1 MLRQVVR
8 MKKYALSILRFSA
21 IMGTVTMLC
30 LLLNDSLSNRIEN
43 GGRLPADI
51 VARHYVVSGM
61 DYDHAAGGYHISFTG
76 APEGTT
82 LAFTFY
88 FRLAQVW
95 QNGELLADL
104 SSRTAYQRTYSVPVT
119 ADENGRLDLFF
130 KTTPSTV
137 AGYSF
142 RTLFTR
148 YAAQSPKLI
157 LGSQERTLLLNTA
170 SNNFYRIL
178 IGLYLMLM
186 AACLILYRRKR
197 TEGYLLTVCAAVAF
211 VLLYLLTALE
221 RSMVLFPYGLTDK
234 LSTLTNLF
242 PVSCLAYT
250 CIGLFPKAVPQ
261 RFKRLFSLPSFLA
274 VTIVCVIADLVFG
287 IYMYQFLRRLM
298 LFPVLVT
305 MACALQMRLQGSRM
319 IFASYAMMEGIALF
333 LYINNCIL
341 DQEYSPLLMFL
352 RVKEISNLIFVA
364 ACAFQIFDR
373 FSAKFVEADRLAEE
387 VSALNVDLEQKVTQR
402 TAELREEQERK
413 HSMMLNVF
421 HDLRS
426 PIFVLR
432 GRLAAMKDGSAK
444 DEESLAVMDTRL
456 KYLEK
461 LIEELFLTAK
471 LESGDVEYD
480 QDLVD
485 LSQLYTTIL
494 RDMASAA
501 LAKNV
506 TLTGEAVFEPL
517 TVWGDAFRLQQVVVN
532 LVENALLYTPEGGR
546 VTLTL
551 YREKDR
557 CLLEVADQGPGI
569 RPEDLPRVFER
580 YYRVPHGNKRS
591 SGLGLSIAKEI
602 VAAHQGEIR
611 VTSQVGKGSVFT
623 IDLPYCPPSGEDA

>member
-1 MLRQVVR
+1 
-8 MKKYALSILRFSA
+8 MKKYVPAVLSFLA
-21 IMGTVTMLC
+21 IMGAVTMLC

-43 GGRLPADI
+43 GSRLPADI
-51 VARHYVVSGM
+51 AAHHHVVSGLE
-61 DYDHAAGGYHISFTG
+61 YDDAAGGYHISFTG
-76 APEGTT
+76 VPEGKT

-95 QNGELLADL
+95 QGEELLADL
-104 SSRTAYQRTYSVPVT
+104 SSRTAYQRTFSVPVT
-119 ADENGRLDLFF
+119 ADENGCLDLFF
-130 KTTPSTV
+130 KTAPSTV

-157 LGSQERTLLLNTA
+157 LGSQEHTLLLNMA

-197 TEGYLLTVCAAVAF
+197 TERYLLTVCAAVAF

-250 CIGLFPKAVPQ
+250 CIGLFPRAVPQ

-274 VTIVCVIADLVFG
+274 VTVICVIADLVFG

-298 LFPVLVT
+298 LLPVLVT
-305 MACALQMRLQGSRM
+305 MTCALQMRLQGSRM
-319 IFASYAMMEGIALF
+319 ISASYAIMEGIALF

-341 DQEYSPLLMFL
+341 DREYSPLLMFL
-352 RVKEISNLIFVA
+352 RVKELSNLIFVA

-387 VSALNVDLEQKVTQR
+387 VSALNVDLEHKVAER

-426 PIFVLR
+426 PIFILR
-432 GRLAAMKDGSAK
+432 GRLAAMRDGSAK

-485 LSQLYTTIL
+485 LSQLYATVL
-494 RDMASAA
+494 RDMTPTA
-501 LAKNV
+501 LTKDV

-517 TVWGDAFRLQQVVVN
+517 TVWGDAVRLQQVVVN

-551 YREKDR
+551 RRERDR
-557 CLLEVADQGPGI
+557 CLMEIADQGPGI

-580 YYRVPHGNKRS
+580 YYRVPHGNKGS

-602 VAAHQGEIR
+602 VLAHQGTIR
-611 VTSQVGKGSVFT
+611 VSSQVGEGSLFT
-623 IDLPYCPPSGEDA
+623 VDLPYCPPNESET

>member
-8 MKKYALSILRFSA
+8 MKKYALSILRFFA

-51 VARHYVVSGM
+51 VARHYVVSGL

-402 TAELREEQERK
+402 TAELREEQEHK

-485 LSQLYTTIL
+485 LSQLYTTVL

-501 LAKNV
+501 LTKNV

-532 LVENALLYTPEGGR
+532 LVENALLYTPEGSR

-602 VAAHQGEIR
+602 VTAHQGEIR
-611 VTSQVGKGSVFT
+611 VTSQVGEGSVFT